1 MSRERRATIYSLRL
15 TTWQY
20 MKARWSLPGL
30 QLLRKEFGCR
40 SRLITRNSR
49 LVLSSFAMLG
59 GRTSEEWIAQYASSH
74 QHPVNRFCHTFGI
87 PLIVISL
94 LLFVASIFVR
104 EILLYAVALF
114 IFGMDTSVR
123 RTHLRRQAPR
133 VLPRLAVPLCRTPLV
148 VGKGPRPG
156 LSMDL
161 HGCHDERGSTIPAD
175 IVCPMPCNS

>member
-114 IFGMDTSVR
+114 IFGWTLQFVGHIFEGKRPEFFHDWRFLFVGLRWWWAKVR
-123 RTHLRRQAPR
+123 GRA
-133 VLPRLAVPLCRTPLV
+133 
-148 VGKGPRPG
+148 
-156 LSMDL
+156 
-161 HGCHDERGSTIPAD
+161 
-175 IVCPMPCNS
+175 